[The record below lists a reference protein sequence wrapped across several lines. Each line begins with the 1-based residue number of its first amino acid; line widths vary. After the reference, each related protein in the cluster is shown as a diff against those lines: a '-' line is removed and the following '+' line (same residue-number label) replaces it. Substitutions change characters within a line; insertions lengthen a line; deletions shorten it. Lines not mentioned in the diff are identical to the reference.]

1 MQFGYMFFI
10 FTVPIGAA
18 LFAIAWLPTRR
29 LASRSRTW
37 RFALAGV
44 AALGAAPTIAN
55 ICGSDYIVPAV
66 WVSLALRSPDPVLRF
81 TGLAHGFLPLVAFA
95 AVIFC
100 FWSYYVERTRHSA

>member
-10 FTVPIGAA
+10 YTVPIGAA

-29 LASRSRTW
+29 LAVRSRIW
-37 RFALAGV
+37 RFMLASV
-44 AALGAAPTIAN
+44 AAVGITPTLAN

-66 WVSLALRSPDPVLRF
+66 WISLALRSPDPLWRS
-81 TGLAHGFLPLVAFA
+81 TGLAYGILPLITFA

-100 FWSYYVERTRHSA
+100 IWSYFLERGRHDA